1 MWTRRELKER
11 AKAAFKA
18 NYWRCVLV
26 AFILAL
32 LIGGGAGSSVRKNET
47 ADLTTEQQKRF
58 VDTIESKAPPHGRN
72 DYRIQLMIE
81 LYSGMRMG
89 EINALR
95 REDIDFENNVVHV
108 RRTISRG
115 LEYKDFLKDG
125 TKTDSGQR
133 DIPISSK
140 LKPYL
145 EAALEQQQEN
155 KDDLIFYDYNKDSM
169 ISTSQVN
176 NYYRRICEIANIP
189 NGGQHALRHT
199 FAIRCIESGIP
210 AVVLKNWLGHTN
222 IHITLDINTD
232 VFNSMNN
239 KAVGEFDR
247 YLESM

>member
-1 MWTRRELKER
+1 MSKRKLILAMLACLLVLVCTACGSSGDPSSQTEATGETETEVFEQDELKAEP
-11 AKAAFKA
+11 K
-18 NYWRCVLV
+18 
-26 AFILAL
+26 
-32 LIGGGAGSSVRKNET
+32 
-47 ADLTTEQQKRF
+47 
-58 VDTIESKAPPHGRN
+58 ES
-72 DYRIQLMIE
+72 
-81 LYSGMRMG
+81 
-89 EINALR
+89 
-95 REDIDFENNVVHV
+95 
-108 RRTISRG
+108 
-115 LEYKDFLKDG
+115 KDG

-239 KAVGEFDR
+239 KAVGEFDK